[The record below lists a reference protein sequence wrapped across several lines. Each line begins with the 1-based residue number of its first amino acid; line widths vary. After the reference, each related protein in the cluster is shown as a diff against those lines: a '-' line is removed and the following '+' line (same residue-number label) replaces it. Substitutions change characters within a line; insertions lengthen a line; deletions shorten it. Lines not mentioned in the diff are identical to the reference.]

1 MQPTVLLSALLLAGL
16 MGMVGQGA
24 RTVVGLKKLHDLNAT
39 QPPDQATTFLASRL
53 VISLIIGFIA
63 GVLAA
68 LAIGLDRL
76 TGAAGA
82 TVEVLL
88 GLAAAGYAGADFIEG
103 FISKAP
109 AIAGAPGTTGGT
121 GPAPDGTAASTGTTG
136 TPPAGAPPPQS
147 DQADR
152 LIMQTSQLSTEIA
165 SLQSV
170 LATSAAASGW
180 SSLSAV
186 TQVTPELVAR
196 LFVPATPL
204 ANIRNNLPH
213 VLAGLR
219 SYGLADRDMLLMALA
234 TIRAETEG
242 FAPIDEMKS
251 KYNTDKVPFDLYE
264 PGTPKGTKLGNT
276 QAGDGALFKG
286 RGFIQLT
293 GRDNYTRIG
302 TQIGIDLVAQPPQA
316 HHPRIAG
323 QILAQFLA
331 NKEDDIRAALA
342 ADDLALARK
351 LVNGGSH
358 GLDRFKDAYSN
369 GLALI
374 PEGIEI

>member
-24 RTVVGLKKLHDLNAT
+24 RTVVGLKKLHDFNAT
-39 QPPDQATTFLASRL
+39 QPPDQASTFLASRL

-68 LAIGLDRL
+68 LAISLDKL
-76 TGAAGA
+76 TGAPGA
-82 TVEVLL
+82 NVEVLL

-103 FISKAP
+103 FMSKTP
-109 AIAGAPGTTGGT
+109 ALSGASAATGAQTPGTTG
-121 GPAPDGTAASTGTTG
+121 S
-136 TPPAGAPPPQS
+136 PPAAAQPQQG

-170 LATSAAASGW
+170 LAAGVASSGW

-186 TQVTPELVAR
+186 TQLTPELVAR
-196 LFVPATPL
+196 LFVPATPI

-242 FAPIDEMKS
+242 FVPIDEMKS
-251 KYNTDKVPFDLYE
+251 KYNTDKSPFDLYE
-264 PGTPKGTKLGNT
+264 PGTPIGKRLGNT

-302 TQIGIDLVAQPPQA
+302 TQIGVGLVAQPPQA
-316 HHPRIAG
+316 NQARIAG
-323 QILAQFLA
+323 LILAQFLA
-331 NKEDDIRAALA
+331 DKEDAIRAALV

-358 GLDRFKDAYSN
+358 GLDRFKDAYSK
-369 GLALI
+369 GRVAI
-374 PEGIEI
+374 PEGIDI

>member
-1 MQPTVLLSALLLAGL
+1 MQPTVLLSALILAGL

-24 RTVVGLKKLHDLNAT
+24 RTVVGLKKLHDANAT
-39 QPPDQATTFLASRL
+39 QPADQATTFLASRL

-68 LAIGLDRL
+68 LAIGLDKL

-103 FISKAP
+103 FMSKAP
-109 AIAGAPGTTGGT
+109 AISGGAATQTSTSTTGST
-121 GPAPDGTAASTGTTG
+121 SAAVAPQQTE
-136 TPPAGAPPPQS
+136 
-147 DQADR
+147 QADR

-170 LATSAAASGW
+170 LASNVASTSW
-180 SSLSAV
+180 SSFSAV
-186 TQVTPELVAR
+186 TQITPELVAR

-204 ANIRNNLPH
+204 VNIRTHLPH

-242 FAPIDEMKS
+242 FVPIDEMKS
-251 KYNTDKVPFDLYE
+251 KYNSEKSPFDLYE
-264 PGTPKGTKLGNT
+264 PGTPIGKRLGNT

-302 TQIGIDLVAQPPQA
+302 TQMGVDLVAQPAQA
-316 HHPRIAG
+316 NQPRIAG
-323 QILAQFLA
+323 LILAQFLA
-331 NKEDDIRAALA
+331 NKEDAIRAAAA
-342 ADDLALARK
+342 ADDLVLARK

-358 GLDRFKDAYSN
+358 GLDRFRDAYTK
-369 GLALI
+369 GRVAI
-374 PEGIEI
+374 PEGIGI

>member
-1 MQPTVLLSALLLAGL
+1 MQPTVLLSALILAGL

-24 RTVVGLKKLHDLNAT
+24 RTVVGLKKLHDSNAT

-68 LAIGLDRL
+68 LAIGLDKL

-103 FISKAP
+103 FMSKAP
-109 AIAGAPGTTGGT
+109 AITGGAATQTST
-121 GPAPDGTAASTGTTG
+121 GPTGS
-136 TPPAGAPPPQS
+136 PREAVPPQQTE
-147 DQADR
+147 QADR

-170 LATSAAASGW
+170 LATSVASSNW

-186 TQVTPELVAR
+186 TQITPELVAR

-204 ANIRNNLPH
+204 ANIRTHLPH

-242 FAPIDEMKS
+242 FVPIDEMKS
-251 KYNTDKVPFDLYE
+251 KFNTEKTPFDLYE
-264 PGTPKGTKLGNT
+264 PGTPIGKRLGNT

-302 TQIGIDLVAQPPQA
+302 TQMGVDLVAQPAQA
-316 HHPRIAG
+316 NQPRLAG

-331 NKEDDIRAALA
+331 NKEDAIRAAAA
-342 ADDLALARK
+342 ADDLVQARK

-358 GLDRFKDAYSN
+358 GLDRFRDAYTN
-369 GLALI
+369 GRVAI

>member
-24 RTVVGLKKLHDLNAT
+24 RTVVGLKKLHDFNAT
-39 QPPDQATTFLASRL
+39 QAPDQATTFLASRL

-68 LAIGLDRL
+68 LAVGLDKL
-76 TGAAGA
+76 AGPAGAA
-82 TVEVLL
+82 VEVLL

-103 FISKAP
+103 FMSKAP
-109 AIAGAPGTTGGT
+109 AITGG
-121 GPAPDGTAASTGTTG
+121 AGTTG
-136 TPPAGAPPPQS
+136 TASTEPPSTTTKTEPPATGASQPS
-147 DQADR
+147 EQADR

-251 KYNTDKVPFDLYE
+251 KYNTDKAPFDLYE
-264 PGTPKGTKLGNT
+264 PGTPIGKRLGNT

-302 TQIGIDLVAQPPQA
+302 TQMGIDLVAQPAQA
-316 HHPRIAG
+316 NQPRIAG
-323 QILAQFLA
+323 LILAQFLA
-331 NKEDDIRAALA
+331 NKEDAIRAALV

-351 LVNGGSH
+351 LINGGSH
-358 GLDRFKDAYSN
+358 GLDRFKDAYAK

>member
-24 RTVVGLKKLHDLNAT
+24 RTVVGLKKLHDFNAT
-39 QPPDQATTFLASRL
+39 QAPDQATTFLASRL

-68 LAIGLDRL
+68 LAVGLDKL
-76 TGAAGA
+76 AGPAGAA
-82 TVEVLL
+82 VEVLL

-103 FISKAP
+103 FMSKAP
-109 AIAGAPGTTGGT
+109 AITGG
-121 GPAPDGTAASTGTTG
+121 AGTTG
-136 TPPAGAPPPQS
+136 TARTEPPSTTTKTEPPATGAPQPS
-147 DQADR
+147 EQADR

-180 SSLSAV
+180 SSFSAA

-196 LFVPATPL
+196 LFVAATPL

-251 KYNTDKVPFDLYE
+251 KYNTDKAPFDLYE
-264 PGTPKGTKLGNT
+264 PGTPVGTKLGNT

-286 RGFIQLT
+286 RGFVQLT
-293 GRDNYTRIG
+293 GRDNYDRIG
-302 TQIGIDLVAQPPQA
+302 TQIGVNLVAQPPQA
-316 HHPRIAG
+316 NQPRLAG
-323 QILAQFLA
+323 LILAQFLA
-331 NKEDDIRAALA
+331 NKEDAIRAALV

-351 LVNGGSH
+351 LINGGSH
-358 GLDRFKDAYSN
+358 GLDRFKDAYAK
-369 GLALI
+369 GRVAI

>member
-1 MQPTVLLSALLLAGL
+1 MQPTVLLSALMLAGL

-24 RTVVGLKKLHDLNAT
+24 RTVVGLKKLHDFNAT

-68 LAIGLDRL
+68 LAIGLDKL
-76 TGAAGA
+76 TSAAGA
-82 TVEVLL
+82 TVEILL

-103 FISKAP
+103 FMSKSP
-109 AIAGAPGTTGGT
+109 AITGGAGTTT
-121 GPAPDGTAASTGTTG
+121 STSTTG
-136 TPPAGAPPPQS
+136 STPAVVPPQQT
-147 DQADR
+147 DQAER

-165 SLQSV
+165 SLQSA
-170 LATSAAASGW
+170 LASSVASTAW
-180 SSLSAV
+180 SSFSAV
-186 TQVTPELVAR
+186 TQITPELVAR

-204 ANIRNNLPH
+204 ANIRTHLPH

-242 FAPIDEMKS
+242 FLPIDEMKS
-251 KYNTDKVPFDLYE
+251 KFNTEKAPFDLYE
-264 PGTPKGTKLGNT
+264 PGTPIGKRLGNT
-276 QAGDGALFKG
+276 QAGDGSLFKG

-302 TQIGIDLVAQPPQA
+302 TQIGVGLVAQPLQA
-316 HHPRIAG
+316 NQPRIAG
-323 QILAQFLA
+323 QILAQFLS
-331 NKEDDIRAALA
+331 NKEDEIRAALA
-342 ADDLALARK
+342 ADNLALARK

-358 GLDRFKDAYSN
+358 GFDRFKDAYAK

-374 PEGIEI
+374 PEGIEV

>member
-1 MQPTVLLSALLLAGL
+1 
-16 MGMVGQGA
+16 
-24 RTVVGLKKLHDLNAT
+24 
-39 QPPDQATTFLASRL
+39 
-53 VISLIIGFIA
+53 
-63 GVLAA
+63 
-68 LAIGLDRL
+68 GLDKL

-103 FISKAP
+103 FMSKAP
-109 AIAGAPGTTGGT
+109 AITGGAAMQTST
-121 GPAPDGTAASTGTTG
+121 GPMGSPREAV
-136 TPPAGAPPPQS
+136 PPQQTE
-147 DQADR
+147 QADR

-170 LATSAAASGW
+170 LATSVASSNW

-186 TQVTPELVAR
+186 TQITPELVAR

-204 ANIRNNLPH
+204 ANIRTHLPH

-242 FAPIDEMKS
+242 FVPIDEMKS
-251 KYNTDKVPFDLYE
+251 KFNTEKTPFDLYE
-264 PGTPKGTKLGNT
+264 PGTPIGKRLGNT

-302 TQIGIDLVAQPPQA
+302 TQMGVDLVAQPAQA
-316 HHPRIAG
+316 NQYRIAG
-323 QILAQFLA
+323 LILAQFLA
-331 NKEDDIRAALA
+331 NKEDAIRAAAA
-342 ADDLALARK
+342 ADDLVQARK

-358 GLDRFKDAYSN
+358 GLDRFRDAYTK
-369 GLALI
+369 GRVAI

>member
-24 RTVVGLKKLHDLNAT
+24 RTVVGLKKLHDFNAT
-39 QPPDQATTFLASRL
+39 QAPDQATTFLASRL

-68 LAIGLDRL
+68 LAVGLDKL
-76 TGAAGA
+76 AGPAGAA
-82 TVEVLL
+82 VEVLL

-103 FISKAP
+103 FMSKAP
-109 AIAGAPGTTGGT
+109 TITGGAGA
-121 GPAPDGTAASTGTTG
+121 AGTARTEPPSTTTK
-136 TPPAGAPPPQS
+136 TEPPATGAPQPS
-147 DQADR
+147 EQADR

-180 SSLSAV
+180 SSFSAA

-251 KYNTDKVPFDLYE
+251 KYNTDKAPFDLYE
-264 PGTPKGTKLGNT
+264 PGTPVGTKLGNT

-286 RGFIQLT
+286 RGFVQLT
-293 GRDNYTRIG
+293 GRDNYDRIG
-302 TQIGIDLVAQPPQA
+302 TQIGVNLVAQPPQA
-316 HHPRIAG
+316 NQPRLAG
-323 QILAQFLA
+323 LILAQFLA
-331 NKEDDIRAALA
+331 NKEDAIRAALV

-351 LVNGGSH
+351 LINGGSH
-358 GLDRFKDAYSN
+358 GLDRFKDAYAK

>member
-24 RTVVGLKKLHDLNAT
+24 RTVVGLKKLHDFNAT
-39 QPPDQATTFLASRL
+39 QAPDQATTFLASRL

-68 LAIGLDRL
+68 LAVGLDKL
-76 TGAAGA
+76 AGPAGAA
-82 TVEVLL
+82 VEVLL

-103 FISKAP
+103 FMSKAP
-109 AIAGAPGTTGGT
+109 AITGGAGA
-121 GPAPDGTAASTGTTG
+121 AGTARTEPPSTTTK
-136 TPPAGAPPPQS
+136 TEPPATGAPQPS
-147 DQADR
+147 EQADR

-251 KYNTDKVPFDLYE
+251 KYNTDKAPFDLYE
-264 PGTPKGTKLGNT
+264 PGTPIGKRLGNT

-302 TQIGIDLVAQPPQA
+302 TQMGIDLVAQPAQA
-316 HHPRIAG
+316 NQPRIAG
-323 QILAQFLA
+323 LILAQFLA
-331 NKEDDIRAALA
+331 NKEDAIRAAAA
-342 ADDLALARK
+342 ADDLVLARK

-358 GLDRFKDAYSN
+358 GLDRFRDAYTK
-369 GLALI
+369 GRVAI
-374 PEGIEI
+374 PDGIEI

>member
-24 RTVVGLKKLHDLNAT
+24 RTVVGLKKLHDFNAT

-109 AIAGAPGTTGGT
+109 AITGAPGATGGT
-121 GPAPDGTAASTGTTG
+121 GPAPPGTAASTGTTG
-136 TPPAGAPPPQS
+136 TPPAGAPPQQS

-170 LATSAAASGW
+170 LAAGVATGGW

-204 ANIRNNLPH
+204 ANIRTHLPH

-219 SYGLADRDMLLMALA
+219 SYGLADRAMLLMALA

-242 FAPIDEMKS
+242 FVPIDEMKS
-251 KYNTDKVPFDLYE
+251 KYNTDKAPFDLYE
-264 PGTPKGTKLGNT
+264 PGTPKATKLGNT

-302 TQIGIDLVAQPPQA
+302 TQIGVDLVAQPPQA
-316 HHPRIAG
+316 NQPRIAG

-358 GLDRFKDAYSN
+358 GLDRFKDAYSK

-374 PEGIEI
+374 PEGTEI